1 MGEAELIKQCM
12 RGVNAARKEL
22 YDTYA
27 EQMLSICFRYTCLL
41 YTSDAADD

>member
-22 YDTYA
+22 YDT
-27 EQMLSICFRYTCLL
+27 LCGTNVKHLL
-41 YTSDAADD
+41 PGTQEVWT